1 MKLLIFS
8 RFLRTIILI
17 AYGIYEEISSI
28 VVWKQHILLKVLTN
42 IMKKDE
48 NELDSTYLKASKQ

>member
-1 MKLLIFS
+1 M
-8 RFLRTIILI
+8 LI